1 MNEGTFLWSM
11 TSKQPK
17 IIKFKKKNDNMKDT
31 REKIIELDLQVH
43 QILKLL
49 NKLILKRICFS
60 YLKKETTNQN
70 IWRSKN
76 YKISNK

>member
-1 MNEGTFLWSM
+1 M

-49 NKLILKRICFS
+49 NKLILKQICFS
-60 YLKKETTNQN
+60 YLKKETTNEN
-70 IWRSKN
+70 I
-76 YKISNK
+76 